1 MIGEPIASH
10 QLTVLIFTVTYIG
23 IAVGR
28 VPGLLIDR
36 TGIALVG
43 AITMVMVGS
52 VSVPDATATIDFS
65 TILLLFGLMILS
77 AQLRVAGFYR
87 LMAGYVLHRARQP
100 FALLCGVVSAS
111 AVLSSVFAN
120 DIVCLAFTPVL
131 CEAMQRAGRNP
142 LPYLIALATSSNIG
156 SVATLIGNPQNMF
169 IGQIAQLDFGH
180 YALVLMP
187 VALVGIVANI
197 AVVYAVWQQEFRA
210 TSQQHLTFTPPAEV
224 ATLVPDRYLIA
235 KTLLVTGV
243 LLATFLLGWQREVC
257 ALVAAAVML
266 CSRRT
271 PAARLYALV
280 DWNLIMLFVALFVV
294 IGALQHQGLMVQ
306 AFTILSEYG
315 VGLATPITLVL
326 LSTLLSNLVSN
337 VPAVLLLQEVPGT
350 SQQLWY
356 LLAMAS
362 TLAGN
367 LTLLG
372 SIANLIVAEK
382 AAEYDVRVSFAAYV
396 RVGMPLTL
404 VMLILGTVWIVL
416 VS

>member
-1 MIGEPIASH
+1 MIRQAIASP
-10 QLTVLIFTVTYIG
+10 QLTIVIFTVTYIG
-23 IAVGR
+23 IALGR

-43 AITMVMVGS
+43 AISMVVVGA
-52 VSVPDATATIDFS
+52 VSVANATAAIDFS

-87 LMAGYVLHRARQP
+87 LVAGYVLRSARQP
-100 FALLCGVVSAS
+100 FRLLCGVVIAS
-111 AVLSSVFAN
+111 ATLSSVFAN

-131 CEAMQRAGRNP
+131 CEALQQARRNP

-169 IGQIAQLDFGH
+169 IGQTAHLDFGH
-180 YALVLMP
+180 YTLTLLP
-187 VALVGIVANI
+187 VTLISVVVNI
-197 AVVYAVWQQEFRA
+197 AVVYYGWRQDFQVTE
-210 TSQQHLTFTPPAEV
+210 QHNLPFMPPPEV
-224 ATLVPDRYLIA
+224 ARLVPDRYLIA
-235 KTLLVTGV
+235 KTLLITVV
-243 LLATFLLGWQREVC
+243 LLGAFCLGWPRDVC
-257 ALVAAAVML
+257 ALGTAAIML

-280 DWNLIMLFVALFVV
+280 DWNLMMLFVALFVV
-294 IGALQHQGLMVQ
+294 IGALQHQGLMAQ
-306 AFTILSEYG
+306 ALARLTEYG
-315 VGLATPITLVL
+315 VRLSSPLTLVIL
-326 LSTLLSNLVSN
+326 CTLLSNLVSN
-337 VPAVLLLQEVPGT
+337 VPAVLLLQDVPGT

-382 AAEYDVRVSFAAYV
+382 AAAHDVRLSFADYV
-396 RVGMPLTL
+396 RIGAPLTIITL
-404 VMLILGTVWIVL
+404 LFGTLWIVL
-416 VS
+416 VT

>member
-1 MIGEPIASH
+1 MIGEPTASH

-23 IAVGR
+23 IALGR

-43 AITMVMVGS
+43 AITMVMVGA
-52 VSVPDATATIDFS
+52 VSVQDATATIDFS

-87 LMAGYVLHRARQP
+87 LVAGYVLQRARQP
-100 FALLCGVVSAS
+100 FVLLCGVVIAS

-131 CEAMQRAGRNP
+131 CEALQRARRNP

-169 IGQIAQLDFGH
+169 IGQTAQLDFGH

-197 AVVYAVWQQEFRA
+197 AVVYAVWQHEFRS
-210 TSQQHLTFTPPAEV
+210 TGQQHLTFTPPAEV

-235 KTLLVTGV
+235 KTLLITGV

-306 AFTILSEYG
+306 AFSTLTEYG
-315 VGLATPITLVL
+315 VALATPITLVL

-396 RVGMPLTL
+396 RVGVPLTL
-404 VMLILGTVWIVL
+404 MTLILGTVWIVF